1 MTSRKR
7 RAIRKQMADHN
18 EKLPAPVYRVEWTTA
33 DDKEHHQEY
42 PGDLHSA
49 QTCFDL
55 LSRHGRDV
63 VEVELTERHEGAVEG
78 IDLWRKATSEEG
90 PTESAQEVNAG
101 YDEPQAAQKPV
112 KQRHN
117 AEAAYEN
124 SHLAAQDLL
133 EHIRELLFDLPAP
146 GSEVE
151 IHWGHVGT
159 VTEVNR
165 RLAEL
170 VEFLTSATRP

>member
-1 MTSRKR
+1 MTSQKR
-7 RAIRKQMADHN
+7 QAIRKQMADHN

-33 DDKEHHQEY
+33 DGREHHREY
-42 PGDLHSA
+42 ENDLQTA
-49 QTCFDL
+49 QQCFDQ
-55 LSRHGRDV
+55 LSRHGRNV
-63 VEVELTERHEGAVEG
+63 VEVELTKRQEGAVEG
-78 IDLWRKATSEEG
+78 IDFWENRALKGQVGFDPPA
-90 PTESAQEVNAG
+90 
-101 YDEPQAAQKPV
+101 EPPQGETKPV
-112 KQRHN
+112 KQRLK

-124 SHLAAQDLL
+124 THLATQDLL

-146 GSEVE
+146 GGEVE

-170 VEFLTSATRP
+170 VEVLTSATRP

>member
-7 RAIRKQMADHN
+7 RAVRKQMTDHN
-18 EKLPAPVYRVEWTTA
+18 EKLAAPVYRVEWTTA

-42 PGDLHSA
+42 PGDLQSA
-49 QTCFDL
+49 RTCFDL

-63 VEVELTERHEGAVEG
+63 IEVELTKREAGAVEG
-78 IDLWRKATSEEG
+78 IDLWRKATSDERLTELAEEI
-90 PTESAQEVNAG
+90 SAG
-101 YDEPQAAQKPV
+101 YDEPPAAAKPV
-112 KQRHN
+112 KQRLN

-124 SHLAAQDLL
+124 THLASQDLL
-133 EHIRELLFDLPAP
+133 AHIRELMFDLPAP
-146 GSEVE
+146 GGEVE